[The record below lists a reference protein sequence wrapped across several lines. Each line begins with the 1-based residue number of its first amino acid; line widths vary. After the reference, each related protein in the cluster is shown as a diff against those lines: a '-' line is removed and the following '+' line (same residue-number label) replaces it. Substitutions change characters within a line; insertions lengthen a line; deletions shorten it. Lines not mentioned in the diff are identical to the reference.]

1 MDTANKLFD
10 FIEKCP
16 TSYHTADTVASRLS
30 EQGFTELDGE
40 AAWELKDGGKY
51 YTVRHGSLIAFVYR
65 TPVRAFSIVSAH
77 TDTPALKLKAVPDVK
92 GKYAKIGVECYGG
105 AIHYTWFD
113 RPLSIAGRVA
123 VRTDTG
129 AEIRLVTVPHLK
141 VVIPSVAPHLNRTVN
156 SGFAPNPAVD
166 LLPIY
171 SLSGDGSV
179 LDKVA
184 EALDIEAGDILSH
197 DLYLHDGERGVT
209 FGKDNELLLSSRIDD
224 LASVYTALEAFLAA
238 DATADI
244 PLLALFDNEE
254 VGSSTAEG
262 AASDF
267 LQDTVLRICADRNIY
282 RSAVAASLMLSSD
295 GAHALHPNHP
305 ELSDPECHP
314 ILGGGVAVKY
324 NANRRYATDAIS
336 DALLRE
342 VAGKNGLT
350 LQKYSNRADLPGGS
364 TLGSIATTR
373 IPVLTVDIG
382 IPQLAMHSLKEC
394 CAVSDI
400 DAMTALVRAFYSSER
415 KLVK

>member
-1 MDTANKLFD
+1 MNTANKLFD

-16 TSYHTADTVASRLS
+16 TSFHTVDTVAKRLCEAS
-30 EQGFTELDGE
+30 FTELD
-40 AAWELKDGGKY
+40 ARSAWELADGGKY
-51 YTVRHGSLIAFVYR
+51 YTVRHGSIIAFVYR
-65 TPVRAFSIVSAH
+65 APVHAFSIVSAH

-92 GKYAKIGVECYGG
+92 GKYQKIGVECYGG
-105 AIHYTWFD
+105 AVYYTWFD

-123 VRTDTG
+123 VKTDNG
-129 AEIRLVTVPHLK
+129 LEIRLVTLPELK
-141 VVIPSVAPHLNRTVN
+141 VVIPSVAPHLNRAIN

-166 LLPIY
+166 LLPLY
-171 SLSGDGSV
+171 SLSGEGSV

-184 EALDIEAGDILSH
+184 EALGIKAEDILSH

-209 FGKDNELLLSSRIDD
+209 FGKNNEFLLSTRIDD

-238 DATADI
+238 DATRDI

-254 VGSSTAEG
+254 IGSSTAEG

-267 LQDTVLRICADRNIY
+267 LADTVERICDGRDVY

-295 GAHALHPNHP
+295 GAHAIHPNHP

-324 NANRRYATDAIS
+324 NANRRYATDAVS

-342 VAGKNGLT
+342 VAEKNGLT

-394 CAVSDI
+394 CAESDI
-400 DAMTALVRAFYSSER
+400 DAMTALVCAFYSSER
-415 KLVK
+415 RSLK